1 MATVF
6 CDYFQLITEFLD
18 ISKYKTKNK
27 LLSVIFL
34 VAAVGFFV
42 VAGEEISWGQRI
54 FGFKTPE
61 NYAKMNT
68 QHELTL
74 HNYGP
79 IFGKVY
85 MVYMYFGLVA
95 STLWIVKPYLIK
107 LSHKVLKP
115 VLFVTIPG
123 WQYFIYFF
131 TAFAHNYDRFFIHIR
146 VNDVL
151 WEEPMELLLFSGI
164 AIFLF
169 EIYLKQ
175 LNIFKNR

>member
-1 MATVF
+1 M
-6 CDYFQLITEFLD
+6 
-18 ISKYKTKNK
+18 
-27 LLSVIFL
+27 IFL